1 MQTTELK
8 VTGMMC
14 EACVGHVTRALQQVP
29 GVSGVQVDLE
39 AARATVQHEAA
50 GTDALLAAVAE
61 EGYEAQVASGA

>member
-29 GVSGVQVDLE
+29 GVNQVEVDLE
-39 AARATVQHEAA
+39 AARATVQHETA
-50 GTDALLAAVAE
+50 GTDALLAAVEE
-61 EGYEAQVASGA
+61 EGYEAQVASGS